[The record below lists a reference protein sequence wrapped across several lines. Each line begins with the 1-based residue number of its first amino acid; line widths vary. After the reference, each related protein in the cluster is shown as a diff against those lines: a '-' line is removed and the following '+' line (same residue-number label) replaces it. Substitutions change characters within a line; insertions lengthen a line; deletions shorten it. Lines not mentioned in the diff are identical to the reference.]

1 MSVDCLKCVNSAC
14 CQLAIS
20 IDKKEYE
27 SLNSKVKKEFVKEI
41 DDFFK
46 ESPEFIGILE
56 DRLEEQFKNNY
67 AYMKRGEQGFCN
79 LLDKETKL
87 CTVYEI
93 RPETCKNYKN
103 TQCTKIR
110 RIV

>member
-1 MSVDCLKCVNSAC
+1 
-14 CQLAIS
+14 
-20 IDKKEYE
+20 
-27 SLNSKVKKEFVKEI
+27 
-41 DDFFK
+41 
-46 ESPEFIGILE
+46 
-56 DRLEEQFKNNY
+56 
-67 AYMKRGEQGFCN
+67 MKRGDDGYCN

-110 RIV
+110 KIV